1 VDKTAWRRDKE
12 EEEEEEEEDSS
23 SDDALHL
30 MEDVFLVRLTEDW
43 TCARKSRM
51 METMRERDNV
61 SATKKGRAQRAIV
74 HQKKRETSVLFFVL
88 IKRHSIQEKKRRKIS
103 KKKSKNR
110 ARFSPQAN
118 YSRPKKELLRVSLS
132 LTHTH
137 LLTTNDGDAVLNA
150 SGRSKHY
157 ISFLYVMYVYSC
169 VDKSIKRALALL
181 KKSMK
186 FFSKKKV
193 AREILFS
200 KSTHTRDRT
209 ATTTTREK
217 SETQRYTLTRARKE
231 RASFLFLFVSPNET
245 VSSRA
250 RKLFFSLLSLI

>member
-74 HQKKRETSVLFFVL
+74 HQKKRDLRPLRRPFINNKNVTRSE
-88 IKRHSIQEKKRRKIS
+88 RKKKGGRLR
-103 KKKSKNR
+103 KKKSQKPR
-110 ARFSPQAN
+110 ASRRAN
-118 YSRPKKELLRVSLS
+118 SRPKKEIHVSHLS
-132 LTHTH
+132 
-137 LLTTNDGDAVLNA
+137 TTNDGDAVLNA

-157 ISFLYVMYVYSC
+157 FVFYVMCVYSLC
-169 VDKSIKRALALL
+169 G
-181 KKSMK
+181 
-186 FFSKKKV
+186 
-193 AREILFS
+193 
-200 KSTHTRDRT
+200 
-209 ATTTTREK
+209 
-217 SETQRYTLTRARKE
+217 
-231 RASFLFLFVSPNET
+231 
-245 VSSRA
+245 
-250 RKLFFSLLSLI
+250 